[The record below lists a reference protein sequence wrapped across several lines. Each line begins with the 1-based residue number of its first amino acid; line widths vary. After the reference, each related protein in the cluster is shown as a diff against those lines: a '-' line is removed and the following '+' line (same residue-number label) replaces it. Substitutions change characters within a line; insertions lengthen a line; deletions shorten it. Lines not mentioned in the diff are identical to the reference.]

1 MKELLIS
8 ENLVELHENLNK
20 FAKYH
25 QNKGGQ
31 MAHQLIKKKL
41 IDDVKD
47 YPEDGSPE
55 GLLRNEGY
63 SSALKQVF
71 SILHSEFVP

>member
-1 MKELLIS
+1 MEELLTS
-8 ENLVELHENLNK
+8 ANLIELHDNLNK

-31 MAHQLIKKKL
+31 MAHQLIKKRL

-47 YPEDGSPE
+47 KALDGSPE
-55 GLLRNEGY
+55 AMLRHEGY
-63 SSALKQVF
+63 NVALKQIL
-71 SILHSEFVP
+71 SLLHSEFVP